1 MARGAVSK
9 EEVMNKILS
18 TFEGSFRYDKEVRV
32 PMMENGELIQIKITL
47 TAAKTNVEPGGDT
60 AMPGAVKSKVTSTSS
75 TSASAASNIGSASS
89 HFMNEPT
96 EEEKKNVAELISKL
110 GL

>member
-1 MARGAVSK
+1 MARGEASK
-9 EEVMNKILS
+9 EEVINKILS
-18 TFEGSFRYDKEVRV
+18 TFEGSFKYDKEVRI
-32 PMMENGELIQIKITL
+32 PMMENGELIQIKVTL

-60 AMPGAVKSKVTSTSS
+60 AMPGAVKSKATS
-75 TSASAASNIGSASS
+75 TSASTASNIGSASS

>member
-60 AMPGAVKSKVTSTSS
+60 AMPGAVKSKVTSTS
-75 TSASAASNIGSASS
+75 ASAASNIGSASS

>member
-1 MARGAVSK
+1 MARGAASK
-9 EEVMNKILS
+9 EEVINKILS
-18 TFEGSFRYDKEVRV
+18 TFEGSFKYDKEVRI
-32 PMMENGELIQIKITL
+32 PMMENGELIQIKVTL

-60 AMPGAVKSKVTSTSS
+60 AMPGAVKSKETSTFAS
-75 TSASAASNIGSASS
+75 TTSNIGSASS

>member
-1 MARGAVSK
+1 MAAKGSILK
-9 EEVMNKILS
+9 EEIMQKILES
-18 TFEGSFRYDKEVRV
+18 FPGSFKYDKEIRIPGV
-32 PMMENGELIQIKITL
+32 ENGESLQIKITL
-47 TAAKTNVEPGGDT
+47 TCAKTNVEPGGDT
-60 AMPGAVKSKVTSTSS
+60 AMPGVVKPKA
-75 TSASAASNIGSASS
+75 TSASVASNIGSASS

>member
-1 MARGAVSK
+1 MARGAASK
-9 EEVMNKILS
+9 EEVINKILS
-18 TFEGSFRYDKEVRV
+18 TFEGSFKYDKEVRI
-32 PMMENGELIQIKITL
+32 PMMENGELIQIKVTL

-60 AMPGAVKSKVTSTSS
+60 AMPGAVKSKATS
-75 TSASAASNIGSASS
+75 TSASTASNIGSASS

-110 GL
+110 GIE